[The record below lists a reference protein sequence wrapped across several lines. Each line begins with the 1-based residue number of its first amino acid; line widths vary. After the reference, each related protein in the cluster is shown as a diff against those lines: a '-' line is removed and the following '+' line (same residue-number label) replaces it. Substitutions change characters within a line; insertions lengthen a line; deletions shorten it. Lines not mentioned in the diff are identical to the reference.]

1 MSDITLALLGNREAA
16 KRLTDA
22 VVPQQFYPVFRAI
35 ADIEGGVS
43 FEHSLQH
50 GLHGVHA
57 DAAG

>member
-43 FEHSLQH
+43 
-50 GLHGVHA
+50 
-57 DAAG
+57 